1 MQSSKRIILNTAASY
16 GNSVVAI
23 IFALFSTRWI
33 LLALG
38 QADFG
43 IYGVVGS
50 IILLITYISAT
61 LSIGVARFYAYSIG
75 QGAVLSKE
83 ESTEE
88 LKRWFNTALSMHLVL
103 PILLIGIGWPAGE
116 YAIQNWLT
124 VPLDRLDA
132 CLWVFRASLVS
143 AFMSVLAVPFVAM
156 YTAHQRIFELA
167 LFGLLRT
174 FSVFAVSWY
183 LLTVSSDRLI
193 FYAICMMTINTSI
206 PLIQIIR
213 AVFHYD
219 ACRVKFA
226 YMYNTIY
233 LKKLFQYV
241 GWKMFGMSCYT
252 LRAQGTP
259 ILVNLQFGPLVNA
272 AYNLAFA
279 LSTQATALSTAMTQ
293 AFQPAI
299 VSAEGSGSREKMLS
313 MAMQACKFGSLLVL
327 LFTIPLIL
335 EMETL
340 LKLWLKT
347 PPEYAGE
354 LCQWMLSM
362 LVVDRITGGHMLA
375 VNARGKIAAY
385 ELVQGTVLF
394 LALPLMWAFFHFGH
408 SPISI
413 GYALFISMVTYCI
426 GRVLFAKFLLDFQIL
441 QWAKQVLF
449 PIVLLVVV
457 SSLAG
462 YLVMSAFEPSLLRLV
477 LTSILTGIVTSV
489 IGWVS
494 VFDRSERVYVWNGIQ
509 QKLFKR
515 TASKI
520 G

>member
-23 IFALFSTRWI
+23 VFALFSTRWI

-43 IYGVVGS
+43 LYGVVGS
-50 IILLITYISAT
+50 IILLITYVSVT

-75 QGAVLSKE
+75 QGAAQSKE

-103 PILLIGIGWPAGE
+103 PILLIGIGWPTGE
-116 YAIQNWLT
+116 YAIKNWLT
-124 VPLDRLDA
+124 VPLDRLDS

-167 LFGLLRT
+167 LFGILRT

-206 PLIQIIR
+206 PLVQIIR

-219 ACRVKFA
+219 ACRVKFT
-226 YMYNTIY
+226 YMYNTDY

-279 LSTQATALSTAMTQ
+279 LSTQASSLSTAMTQ

-299 VSAEGSGSREKMLS
+299 VSAEGSGSRGKMLS

-347 PPEYAGE
+347 PPEYAGS

-362 LVVDRITGGHMLA
+362 LVVDRMTGGHMLA
-375 VNARGKIAAY
+375 VNARGKMAAY
-385 ELVQGTVLF
+385 ELFQGLSF
-394 LALPLMWAFFHFGH
+394 ISALPLMWVFFHFGH
-408 SPISI
+408 GPVSI
-413 GYALFISMVTYCI
+413 GYSLFITMNACCL
-426 GRVLFAKFLLDFQIL
+426 GRVLFAKFLLDFPIME
-441 QWAKQVLF
+441 WMRQVF
-449 PIVLLVVV
+449 CPVLLTVIV
-457 SSLAG
+457 SSALG
-462 YLVMSAFEPSLLRLV
+462 STVMLLFEMGFMRLV
-477 LTSILTGIVTSV
+477 LTSVVTGCVSSL
-489 IGWVS
+489 IGWCCF
-494 VFDRSERVYVWNGIQ
+494 FDRSERDYVLNGSRG
-509 QKLFKR
+509 LAFKFI
-515 TASKI
+515 ALVKS
-520 G
+520 